1 MIKFKRS
8 QIIDAKPEDVWKVIG
23 NYMEIDEFAPQIVS
37 TEAMT
42 DGENG
47 VGSVRKNVFAN
58 GGYMVE
64 EVTDW
69 KPGTGYTIKAT
80 EMPGMPLKA
89 ATSDL
94 FITPVAGKSK
104 VTWTFNFRVK
114 FGPLGWLMGQTMM
127 KMMMGKVIDGN
138 LKGLEERVLSG
149 QTA

>member
-69 KPGTGYTIKAT
+69 MGREPERINVDKGYVGHDVPKLLR
-80 EMPGMPLKA
+80 EL
-89 ATSDL
+89 
-94 FITPVAGKSK
+94 
-104 VTWTFNFRVK
+104 R
-114 FGPLGWLMGQTMM
+114 
-127 KMMMGKVIDGN
+127 
-138 LKGLEERVLSG
+138 SG
-149 QTA
+149 QKRGIHGQIKREISC